1 MNSMTQ
7 TLSLHDITKD
17 FGGGPVLAGITLD
30 ITPGELVA
38 IMGPSGS
45 GKTTLL
51 NLLSGLDKPT
61 SGQVN
66 APGRRQRAFVFQ
78 DYNLL
83 ESLNAQRNATLTARF
98 SGRRPSRSRV
108 AEVFDSL
115 GLAGLERRL
124 PAQLSGGQQ
133 QRVACARALVSR
145 PEIIF
150 GDEPTGNLDSNSSA
164 EVLDI
169 LRTAVDKDDQTVVIV
184 THDAKAASYA
194 DRVVFLAD
202 GKLVN
207 ELHNPTMEAIHQV
220 MAEIEG

>member
-1 MNSMTQ
+1 MLKAEN
-7 TLSLHDITKD
+7 LTKRY
-17 FGGGPVLAGITLD
+17 GRRTVLKRVTVSIA
-30 ITPGELVA
+30 PGEFVA

-98 SGRRPSRSRV
+98 SGRRPTRGKV

-115 GLAGLERRL
+115 GLSGLERRL

-133 QRVACARALVSR
+133 QRVAVARALLAQA
-145 PEIIF
+145 PYIF
-150 GDEPTGNLDSNSSA
+150 ADEPTGALDDATAST
-164 EVLDI
+164 VLSH
-169 LRTAVDKDDQTVVIV
+169 LRAAARDGASVVMV
-184 THDAKAASYA
+184 THSHLAAEAA
-194 DRVVFLAD
+194 DRIISLEEVAHAGVA
-202 GKLVN
+202 
-207 ELHNPTMEAIHQV
+207 
-220 MAEIEG
+220 

>member
-1 MNSMTQ
+1 MLKAEN
-7 TLSLHDITKD
+7 LTKRY
-17 FGGGPVLAGITLD
+17 GRRTVLKQVTVSIA
-30 ITPGELVA
+30 PGEFVA

-133 QRVACARALVSR
+133 QRVAVARALLAQA
-145 PEIIF
+145 PYIF
-150 GDEPTGNLDSNSSA
+150 ADEPTGALDDATAST
-164 EVLDI
+164 VLSH
-169 LRTAVDKDDQTVVIV
+169 LRTAARDGASVIMV
-184 THDAKAASYA
+184 THSHLAAEAA
-194 DRVVFLAD
+194 DRVISLEEVAHA
-202 GKLVN
+202 GV
-207 ELHNPTMEAIHQV
+207 A
-220 MAEIEG
+220 

>member
-1 MNSMTQ
+1 MLKAEN
-7 TLSLHDITKD
+7 LTKRY
-17 FGGGPVLAGITLD
+17 GRRTVLKRVTVSIA
-30 ITPGELVA
+30 PGEFVA

-66 APGRRQRAFVFQ
+66 APGRKQRAFVFQ

-98 SGRRPSRSRV
+98 SGRRPTRGQV

-133 QRVACARALVSR
+133 QRVAVARALLAQA
-145 PEIIF
+145 PYIF
-150 GDEPTGNLDSNSSA
+150 ADEPTGALDDATAST
-164 EVLDI
+164 VLSH
-169 LRTAVDKDDQTVVIV
+169 LRAAARDGASVIMV
-184 THDAKAASYA
+184 THSHLAAEAA
-194 DRVVFLAD
+194 DRVISLEEVAHA
-202 GKLVN
+202 GV
-207 ELHNPTMEAIHQV
+207 A
-220 MAEIEG
+220 

>member
-1 MNSMTQ
+1 MLKAEN
-7 TLSLHDITKD
+7 LSKRYGRRT
-17 FGGGPVLAGITLD
+17 VLNRVNVSIA
-30 ITPGELVA
+30 PGEFVA

-66 APGRRQRAFVFQ
+66 APGRKQRAFVFQ

-98 SGRRPSRSRV
+98 SGRRPARGRV

-115 GLAGLERRL
+115 GLAGLESRL

-133 QRVACARALVSR
+133 QRVAVARALLAQA
-145 PEIIF
+145 PYIF
-150 GDEPTGNLDSNSSA
+150 ADEPTGALDDATAST
-164 EVLDI
+164 VLSH
-169 LRTAVDKDDQTVVIV
+169 LRAVARDGASVIMV
-184 THDAKAASYA
+184 THSHLAAEAA
-194 DRVVFLAD
+194 DRVISL
-202 GKLVN
+202 
-207 ELHNPTMEAIHQV
+207 EEAAHV
-220 MAEIEG
+220 GVA

>member
-1 MNSMTQ
+1 MLKADN
-7 TLSLHDITKD
+7 LSKRYGRHT
-17 FGGGPVLAGITLD
+17 VLNRVTVSIN
-30 ITPGELVA
+30 PGEFVA

-61 SGQVN
+61 SGRVN
-66 APGRRQRAFVFQ
+66 APGRKQRAFVFQ

-98 SGRRPSRSRV
+98 SGRRPTRGKV

-133 QRVACARALVSR
+133 QRVAVARALLAQA
-145 PEIIF
+145 PYIF
-150 GDEPTGNLDSNSSA
+150 ADEPTGALDDATAST
-164 EVLDI
+164 VLSH
-169 LRTAVDKDDQTVVIV
+169 LRAAARDGASVVMV
-184 THDAKAASYA
+184 THSHLAAEAA
-194 DRVVFLAD
+194 DRIISLEEVAHAGVA
-202 GKLVN
+202 
-207 ELHNPTMEAIHQV
+207 
-220 MAEIEG
+220 